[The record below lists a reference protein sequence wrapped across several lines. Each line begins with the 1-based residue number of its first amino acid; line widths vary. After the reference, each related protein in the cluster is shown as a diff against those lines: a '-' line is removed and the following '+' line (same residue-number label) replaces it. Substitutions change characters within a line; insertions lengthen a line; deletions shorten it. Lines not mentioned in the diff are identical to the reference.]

1 MNSIFGNPESIYVFT
16 PKEEDLSKWMSKT
29 YHVVKQNIF
38 GNPER
43 TVFICTPK
51 EDNPIKLPL
60 PQ

>member
-1 MNSIFGNPESIYVFT
+1 MAVLGTLKVFMCIHRR
-16 PKEEDLSKWMSKT
+16 KKILSNECLKL